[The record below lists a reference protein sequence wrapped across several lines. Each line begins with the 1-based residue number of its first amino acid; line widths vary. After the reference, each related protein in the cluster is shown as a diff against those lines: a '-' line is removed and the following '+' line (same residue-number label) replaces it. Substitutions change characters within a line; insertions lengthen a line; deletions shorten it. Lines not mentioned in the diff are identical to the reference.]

1 MTQPE
6 RRLGALIASRI
17 CHDLVSPVGAISNGL
32 ELMSLGSAPDGPE
45 MTLVADSAAHANA
58 RLRFFRVA
66 FGLSGDGA
74 SMTGQE
80 IRNMLSAT
88 YTAKVTCNWQVD
100 GPLSRQLTQAVF
112 LALLCV
118 EQAVPFGGI
127 ITIAGSETRLML
139 SVTGERLAPTPE
151 HWALLSTPELCNLAA
166 LPAAQVQFALLPR
179 VLDELGR
186 TARIDLKDT
195 VCLSF

>member
-32 ELMSLGSAPDGPE
+32 ELMSLAGAPDGLE
-45 MTLVADSAAHANA
+45 ITLVADSAAHANA

-74 SMTGQE
+74 NMSGHE
-80 IRNMLSAT
+80 IRSVLSDT
-88 YTAKVTCNWQVD
+88 YTAKVTCDWQVD
-100 GPLSRQLTQAVF
+100 GPLTRQLTQAVF
-112 LALLCV
+112 LALLCA

-127 ITIAGSETRLML
+127 MTISGSEMRLML
-139 SVTGERLAPTPE
+139 SVTGERLAPVPE
-151 HWALLSTPELCNLAA
+151 HWALLSKAKPYDLTD

-179 VLDELGR
+179 VLAELGR
-186 TARIDLKDT
+186 TAQIDLNDA
-195 VCLSF
+195 VSLCF

>member
-17 CHDLVSPVGAISNGL
+17 CHDLVSPVGAIANGL
-32 ELMSLGSAPDGPE
+32 ELMSLAGAPDGPE
-45 MTLVADSAAHANA
+45 VTLVADSAAHASA
-58 RLRFFRVA
+58 RLRFFRIA

-74 SMTGQE
+74 NMTGHE
-80 IRNMLSAT
+80 IRSVLGDT
-88 YTAKVTCNWQVD
+88 YTAKVTCDWQVD
-100 GPLSRQLTQAVF
+100 GPLTRQLTQAVF
-112 LALLCV
+112 LALLCA

-127 ITIAGSETRLML
+127 ITISGSETRLAL
-139 SVTGERLAPTPE
+139 SVSSERLAPVPE
-151 HWALLSTPELCNLAA
+151 HWALLSTLEPHDLTS

-186 TARIDLKDT
+186 TAQIDVNDAVSL
-195 VCLSF
+195 CF

>member
-17 CHDLVSPVGAISNGL
+17 CHDLVSPVGAITNGL
-32 ELMSLGSAPDGPE
+32 ELMSLAGAPDGPE
-45 MTLVADSAAHANA
+45 MTLVVDSAAHASA

-74 SMTGQE
+74 NMKEHE
-80 IRNMLSAT
+80 IRSVLSDS
-88 YTAKVTCNWQVD
+88 YTTKVTCDWQVD
-100 GPLSRQLTQAVF
+100 GPLSRRLTQAVF
-112 LALLCV
+112 LALLCA

-127 ITIAGSETRLML
+127 ITISGSETQLTL
-139 SVTGERLAPTPE
+139 SVTGERLAPAPE
-151 HWALLSTPELCNLAA
+151 HWALLSTPEPCGLAN

-186 TARIDLKDT
+186 SAQIDLNDA
-195 VCLSF
+195 VSLCF